1 MLLLVD
7 AGNTRLK
14 WNIMSPDT
22 GELCNSTQS
31 YQWPEI
37 KAPAFFNEKWRHNAD
52 ITGVMVSNV
61 VGPKFAKALKD
72 WVLANWLITA
82 EFVVTT
88 KSVFGVTCGY
98 TNPSQLGVDR
108 WVSMLAAKALLPN
121 GAVCVIDCGTAVTID
136 TISAQ
141 GKHMGGLIA
150 PGLDIMRDGLIKNI
164 KGMSAHSMKP
174 KVSLFGKDTQSGV
187 DSGSV
192 YAVVAT
198 IDRIA
203 DEIRKRIPSRVKFIL
218 TGGTAS
224 LIKPLLRGKYQHEP
238 DLVLLGLGRIAGAFS

>member
-14 WNIMSPDT
+14 WNIMSPNT
-22 GELCNSTQS
+22 GRLRDSTHG
-31 YQWPEI
+31 YHWTEI
-37 KAPAFFNEKWRHNAD
+37 KAPAFFNEKWRHNMD
-52 ITGVMVSNV
+52 ITGVVVSNV
-61 VGPKFAKALKD
+61 IGPKFAKALKD
-72 WVLANWLITA
+72 WVFANWFITA
-82 EFVVTT
+82 EFAVTT

-108 WVSMLAAKALLPN
+108 WVSMLAAKAMVPN
-121 GAVCVIDCGTAVTID
+121 EAVCVIDCGTAVTID
-136 TISAQ
+136 TISVQ
-141 GKHMGGLIA
+141 GKHLGGLIA
-150 PGLDIMRDGLIKNI
+150 PGLDIMRDGLIKNT
-164 KGMSAHSMKP
+164 KGISAHSMKS

-203 DEIRKRIPSRVKFIL
+203 EEIRKKIPSRIKFIL

-224 LIKPLLRGKYQHEP
+224 LIKPLLRGKYQYEP
-238 DLVLLGLGRIAGAFS
+238 DLVLLGLGRIAGAI